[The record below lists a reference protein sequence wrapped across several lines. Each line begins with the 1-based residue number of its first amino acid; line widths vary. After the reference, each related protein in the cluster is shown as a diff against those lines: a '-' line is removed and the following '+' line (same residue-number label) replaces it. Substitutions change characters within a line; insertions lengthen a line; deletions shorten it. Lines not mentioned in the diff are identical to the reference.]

1 MSTEPHRPGVVV
13 VGGGHAGLQV
23 AETLRAEGYDGT
35 VTVVVDDPH
44 PPYQRPPLSKDCL
57 GGEDAA
63 PLPLRGPRF
72 AEEHCIDLRTG
83 VTATGIDRQRR
94 TVHLDTH
101 EEVPYA
107 HLVLA
112 TGAANRRLTCPGA
125 ELDGV
130 HGLRTLDDAQRL
142 SAAMTAARRVVVIG
156 AGFIGLEFATVA
168 RARGLEVTVL
178 EFAPRP
184 MGRAVSPVTGDWFAQ
199 AHLASGIDLRLG
211 EGIER
216 CEGAGRVEAVVS
228 TTGDRYPADL
238 VVVGIGVVPSTAL
251 AEQAGLETDNGIV
264 VDASLRTSDPAV
276 LAVGDCASFP
286 SVHAGIR
293 SRLESVQNATD
304 QARHAAHTILGR
316 TDDYADLP
324 WFWSRQGPW
333 KLQIAGLYRAG
344 DDTVVRGDLTAGK
357 FSVFCF
363 RQDRL
368 VAVESIN
375 RPADHMTAR
384 KLIHERVP
392 LTPAQAADPALDL
405 KTVAHAA
412 TSAA

>member
-1 MSTEPHRPGVVV
+1 MSAEHNPPGGVV

-23 AETLRAEGYDGT
+23 AETLRTEGYEGT

-44 PPYQRPPLSKDCL
+44 PPYQRPPLSKDYL
-57 GGEDAA
+57 GGKDAA

-72 AEEHCIDLRTG
+72 AEEQRIDLRTG
-83 VTATGIDRQRR
+83 VTVTGIDRQRH
-94 TVHLDTH
+94 TVRLDTG
-101 EEVPYA
+101 EELPYS

-130 HGLRTLDDAQRL
+130 HGLRTLADAQRL
-142 SAAMTAARRVVVIG
+142 GAALASARRVVVIG
-156 AGFIGLEFATVA
+156 AGFIGLEFAAGA

-199 AHLASGIDLRLG
+199 AHFESGIDLRLG

-216 CEGAGRVEAVVS
+216 CEGGDRVEAVVS
-228 TTGDRYPADL
+228 TTGGRYPADL
-238 VVVGIGVVPSTAL
+238 VVVGIGVVPNTVL
-251 AEQAGLETDNGIV
+251 AERAGLEVDNGVV
-264 VDASLRTSDPAV
+264 VDASLRTSDPDVFAI
-276 LAVGDCASFP
+276 GDCASFP
-286 SVHAGIR
+286 SVHAGIQ

-304 QARHAAHTILGR
+304 QARHAAHAILGR
-316 TDDYADLP
+316 SADYADLP
-324 WFWSRQGPW
+324 WFWSQQGPW

-344 DDTVVRGDLTAGK
+344 DDTVVRGDLAAGK

-363 RQDRL
+363 RDGRL
-368 VAVESIN
+368 VAVESVN

-384 KLIHERVP
+384 KLISGQVS
-392 LTPAQAADPALDL
+392 LTPEQVAEPSVDL
-405 KTVAHAA
+405 KSLSR
-412 TSAA
+412 SASRAW

>member
-1 MSTEPHRPGVVV
+1 MSAEHHRPGVVV

-23 AETLRAEGYDGT
+23 AETLRTEGYEGS

-44 PPYQRPPLSKDCL
+44 PPYQRPPLSKDYL
-57 GGEDAA
+57 GGQDAE
-63 PLPLRGPRF
+63 PLPLRGPQF
-72 AEEHCIDLRTG
+72 AEENRIRLRTG
-83 VTATGIDRQRR
+83 ITATGIDRQRR
-94 TVHLDTH
+94 TVRLDTD

-112 TGAANRRLTCPGA
+112 TGAANRRLTCPGV

-130 HGLRTLDDAQRL
+130 HGLRTLADAQRL
-142 SAAMTAARRVVVIG
+142 GAALASARGVVVVG
-156 AGFIGLEFATVA
+156 AGFIGLEFAAVA

-184 MGRAVSPVTGDWFAQ
+184 MGRAVSPVTGDWFAR
-199 AHLASGIDLRLG
+199 AHLESGVDLRLG

-216 CEGAGRVEAVVS
+216 CEGTGRVEAVVS
-228 TTGDRYPADL
+228 TTGERYPADL
-238 VVVGIGVVPSTAL
+238 VVVGIGVVANTAL
-251 AEQAGLETDNGIV
+251 AEQAGLEVDNGIV

-316 TDDYADLP
+316 TDDYNDLP
-324 WFWSRQGPW
+324 WFWSQQGPW
-333 KLQIAGLYRAG
+333 KLQIAGLHRAG
-344 DDTVVRGDLTAGK
+344 DDTVVRGAPATGR
-357 FSVFCF
+357 FSVYCF
-363 RQDRL
+363 RDGAL

-384 KLIHERVP
+384 RLINGQVP
-392 LTPAQAADPALDL
+392 LTPGQVADPSTDL
-405 KTVAHAA
+405 KALGRSAGVA
-412 TSAA
+412 

>member
-1 MSTEPHRPGVVV
+1 MSAEHHEPGVVV

-23 AETLRAEGYDGT
+23 AETLRAEGYEGT

-44 PPYQRPPLSKDCL
+44 PPYQRPPLSKDYL
-57 GGEDAA
+57 GGKDAA

-72 AEEHCIDLRTG
+72 AEEHRIDLRTG

-101 EEVPYA
+101 EVVPYA

-156 AGFIGLEFATVA
+156 AGFIGLEFAAVA
-168 RARGLEVTVL
+168 QARGLEVTVL

-184 MGRAVSPVTGDWFAQ
+184 MGRAVSPVTGDWFAR

-216 CEGAGRVEAVVS
+216 CEGTGRVEAVVS
-228 TTGDRYPADL
+228 TTGDRCPADL
-238 VVVGIGVVPSTAL
+238 VVAGIGVVPSTAL
-251 AEQAGLETDNGIV
+251 AEQAGLEVDNGIV

-304 QARHAAHTILGR
+304 QARHAARTILGR
-316 TDDYADLP
+316 TADYADLP

-333 KLQIAGLYRAG
+333 KLQIAGLHRPG
-344 DDTVVRGDLTAGK
+344 DHTVVRGDPTAGK

-363 RQDRL
+363 RQGHL

-384 KLIHERVP
+384 KLIHGRVP
-392 LTPAQAADPALDL
+392 LTPAQAADPALEL
-405 KTVAHAA
+405 QGIAHAA

>member
-1 MSTEPHRPGVVV
+1 MSAEHHVPGVVV

-23 AETLRAEGYDGT
+23 AETLRSEGYEGS

-44 PPYQRPPLSKDCL
+44 PPYQRPPLSKDYL
-57 GGEDAA
+57 GGKDAA
-63 PLPLRGPRF
+63 PLPLRGPQF
-72 AEEHCIDLRTG
+72 AGEHRIHLRTG
-83 VTATGIDRQRR
+83 VTATGIDRQRH
-94 TVHLDTH
+94 TVRLGTD

-130 HGLRTLDDAQRL
+130 HGLRTLTDAQRL

-156 AGFIGLEFATVA
+156 AGFIGLEFAAGA

-184 MGRAVSPVTGDWFAQ
+184 MGRAVSPVTGEWFAR
-199 AHLASGIDLRLG
+199 AHLESGIDLRLG

-216 CEGAGRVEAVVS
+216 CEGTGRVEAVVS
-228 TTGDRYPADL
+228 TTGERYPADL
-238 VVVGIGVVPSTAL
+238 VVVGIGVVPNTAL
-251 AEQAGLETDNGIV
+251 AEEAGLEVDNGIV

-304 QARHAAHTILGR
+304 QARHAARTILGR
-316 TDDYADLP
+316 SAGYADLP
-324 WFWSRQGPW
+324 WFWSQQGPW

-344 DDTVVRGDLTAGK
+344 DETVVRGDPTAGK
-357 FSVFCF
+357 FSVYCF
-363 RQDRL
+363 RDGAL

-384 KLIHERVP
+384 KLINGQVP
-392 LTPAQAADPALDL
+392 LMPEQVADPSLDL
-405 KTVAHAA
+405 KALSR
-412 TSAA
+412 SADGA